1 MYGQLCAVVVLAVW
15 VFNRV
20 QVVLAVHGQP
30 GAFEVP
36 YGANSGGVHQSRSW
50 DVHVPKQNRDSD
62 SS

>member
-1 MYGQLCAVVVLAVW
+1 MLAVW

-30 GAFEVP
+30 CAFEVP